1 MADGNSE
8 PQEPDNTTGAQQ
20 EPTIED
26 LQRQLAESKAHSR
39 EWEKRAKANKNAADE
54 LEALKESTLSETEK
68 ANKRAE
74 KAEAELAAFK
84 SEQQKADWRTSASE
98 QYGVPAEL
106 LHGDTEDAIAES
118 AKALKTWGDSLKP
131 KSYAPKI
138 ADPAGHP
145 SNNTNDINAG
155 LLKQLFGNN

>member
-1 MADGNSE
+1 MADGNNE
-8 PQEPDNTTGAQQ
+8 PQEPDNTTGTQQ
-20 EPTIED
+20 EPTIAD

-84 SEQQKADWRTSASE
+84 ADRQKAEWRSTASE
-98 QYGVPAEL
+98 KYGVPAEL
-106 LHGDTEDAIAES
+106 LHGDTEEAVAES
-118 AKALKTWGDSLKP
+118 AKALKAWGDTLKP
-131 KSYAPKI
+131 KSYAPKLS
-138 ADPAGHP
+138 DPAGHP
-145 SNNTNDINAG
+145 SNTTNDINAG

>member
-84 SEQQKADWRTSASE
+84 SEQQKAD
-98 QYGVPAEL
+98 
-106 LHGDTEDAIAES
+106 
-118 AKALKTWGDSLKP
+118 
-131 KSYAPKI
+131 
-138 ADPAGHP
+138 
-145 SNNTNDINAG
+145 
-155 LLKQLFGNN
+155 